1 MNIKKI
7 KNNLKDM
14 DKSLFI
20 ISLVFLIFGLLNIV
34 TASSREAVSND
45 TGIYYYFYK
54 HLQMMFIGFVG
65 GFIVLQIP
73 TSFYKK
79 TINYLWMFIVFL
91 VIATFASAA
100 RRGAQIWLNIGGFSF
115 QPGEFSKP
123 LMIVAIAILFE
134 RYYTLSKKNINK
146 AHELVP
152 QMFIMGLVIPLFLI
166 LQSDLGN
173 MGIMV
178 FTFFSMFMASPIEKE
193 FKQKAIKLL
202 VSIGVGGLLLLLVL
216 KGGVLEKYQLER
228 FNIFSPCTRYEGTG
242 YQICNA
248 YIAINDGGIFGLGIG
263 KSKQKYSYIPE
274 PHTDMIF
281 AITAEEYGALSM
293 TLVFIGY
300 ALLFRSL
307 NRISKEASTIRGK
320 YIAFG
325 AMCYIFIQMFVNL
338 GGLMGVIPLTGVT
351 LPFLSYGGSFTIS
364 LIIMIALVL
373 RVSIETK
380 NQKIKINH
388 I

>member
-1 MNIKKI
+1 MNIKQI
-7 KNNLKDM
+7 KNNFRDM
-14 DKSLFI
+14 DKVLFW
-20 ISLVFLIFGLLNIV
+20 SAMVFLIFGLLNIV

-45 TGIYYYFYK
+45 TGIYHYFFQ
-54 HLQMMFIGFVG
+54 HLKMMVLGFTGGFVA
-65 GFIVLQIP
+65 LQIP

-79 TINYLWMFIVFL
+79 TINLIWILIVFL
-91 VIATFASAA
+91 VVLTFTSEAH
-100 RRGAQIWLNIGGFSF
+100 RGANIWLNIAGFSF

-123 LMIVAIAILFE
+123 IMIVGLAVLFE
-134 RYYTLSKKNINK
+134 KYLNIYKKNKQKSIEVIPNIF
-146 AHELVP
+146 V
-152 QMFIMGLVIPLFLI
+152 MGLVIPMFIFL
-166 LQSDLGN
+166 QNDLGN
-173 MGIMV
+173 MLIMV
-178 FTFFSMFMASPIEKE
+178 FTFGVMFLVSPIDQEL
-193 FKQKAIKLL
+193 KQKSITTLVGLGVVAI
-202 VSIGVGGLLLLLVL
+202 VGLLII
-216 KGGVLEKYQLER
+216 KGNVFESYQLSR
-228 FNIFSPCTRYEGTG
+228 FQIGDPCERYEGSG

-281 AITAEEYGALSM
+281 AITAEEYGSLSM
-293 TLVFIGY
+293 SLVFVAY
-300 ALLFRSL
+300 AVIFTRL
-307 NRISKEASTIRGK
+307 NYISKQASTVRGK

-338 GGLMGVIPLTGVT
+338 GGLMGLIPLTGVT

-364 LIIMIALVL
+364 LIMMLSLVL

-388 I
+388 V